1 MLILVRTIQRSKLI
15 YQSRTLEDS
24 LFGKKLVNLPPPHK
38 EPVTA
43 KASDAERLLYTAISA
58 RLVELGKRKLD
69 DDNPRKELSNRL
81 AQITCLR
88 QSVAL
93 PRVVIS
99 AADDPRLTAHPDL
112 IEDEILVRYFSQ
124 IPG

>member
-1 MLILVRTIQRSKLI
+1 MLTPVRIIPMSKLI

-24 LFGKKLVNLPPPHK
+24 LLGKKLVDLPPPHT

-43 KASDAERLLYTAISA
+43 KASDAERLLYTEISA
-58 RLVELGKRKLD
+58 RLVELSKEKLD
-69 DDNPRKELSNRL
+69 NDNPQKELSNRL

-93 PRVVIS
+93 PRVVVS
-99 AADDPRLTAHPDL
+99 VADDP
-112 IEDEILVRYFSQ
+112 
-124 IPG
+124 

>member
-1 MLILVRTIQRSKLI
+1 MSKLI

-24 LFGKKLVNLPPPHK
+24 LFGKKLVNLPPPHT

-43 KASDAERLLYTAISA
+43 KASDAERLFYTAITA
-58 RLVELGKRKLD
+58 RLKELRKMNSEKQLD
-69 DDNPRKELSNRL
+69 DDDPRKELSNRL

-88 QSVAL
+88 RSVAL
-93 PRVVIS
+93 PRVVVS
-99 AADDPRLTAHPDL
+99 VADDPRLTAHPDL

-124 IPG
+124 TPR

>member
-1 MLILVRTIQRSKLI
+1 MSKLI

-24 LFGKKLVNLPPPHK
+24 LFGKKLVNLPPPHT

-43 KASDAERLLYTAISA
+43 KTSDAERLLYTEISA
-58 RLVELGKRKLD
+58 RLVELGKGKLGYG
-69 DDNPRKELSNRL
+69 NSQKGLSNRL

-93 PRVVIS
+93 PRVVVS
-99 AADDPRLTAHPDL
+99 VADDPRLTAHPDL
-112 IEDEILVRYFSQ
+112 IEKDILVRCFSQ